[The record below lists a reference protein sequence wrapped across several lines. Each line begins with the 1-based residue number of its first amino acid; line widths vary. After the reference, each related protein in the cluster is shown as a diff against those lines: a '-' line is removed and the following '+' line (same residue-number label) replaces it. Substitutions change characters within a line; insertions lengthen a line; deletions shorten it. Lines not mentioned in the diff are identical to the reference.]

1 MFFIIRKLFWNQA
14 RGVICIMNEIFDL
27 TEKTL
32 SREEKYNGPL
42 FSVHVDKVLLPNG
55 HISSREVVEHVDG
68 VAVLPLDERNNVL
81 TVTQYRYVFG
91 KTLLE
96 IPAGKLDPGE
106 EPAAGALR
114 ELKEET
120 GAVPDT
126 FLPLG
131 RIIPA
136 PGCYGETLHL
146 FLAKGLHMEGQCLD
160 PDEFLNVERIPFSEM
175 VHRCMSGEIEDAKTV
190 AAVLKAKVLLDL

>member
-1 MFFIIRKLFWNQA
+1 MKDL
-14 RGVICIMNEIFDL
+14 MDL

-32 SREEKYNGPL
+32 SREEKYSGPL
-42 FSVHVDKVLLPNG
+42 FSVHTDQVLLPNG
-55 HISSREVVEHVDG
+55 HTSYREVVEHVDG

-91 KTLLE
+91 RTLLE
-96 IPAGKLDPGE
+96 SPAGKLDPGE
-106 EPAAGALR
+106 APVTGALR

-136 PGCYGETLHL
+136 PGCYGEVLHL
-146 FLAKGLHMEGQCLD
+146 FLAKGLHMEEQHLD

-175 VHRCMSGEIEDAKTV
+175 VHRCLNGEIEDAKTV
-190 AAVLKAKVLLDL
+190 AAVLKAKVQLDL

>member
-1 MFFIIRKLFWNQA
+1 MTDSI
-14 RGVICIMNEIFDL
+14 DL

-32 SREEKYNGPL
+32 SREDKFHGQIL
-42 FSVHVDKVLLPNG
+42 SVHVDQVLLPNG
-55 HISSREVVEHVDG
+55 QTSTREVVDHVDG

-106 EPAAGALR
+106 DPVTGALR

-120 GAVPDT
+120 GAVPDQ
-126 FLPLG
+126 FIPMGHIL
-131 RIIPA
+131 PA
-136 PGCYGETLHL
+136 PGCYGEVLYL
-146 FLAKGLHMEGQCLD
+146 FLARGLQMGETQPD
-160 PDEFLNVERIPFSEM
+160 EDEFLIQERIPFDEM
-175 VHRCMSGEIEDAKTV
+175 VHRCLNGEIEDAKTV
-190 AAVLKAKVLLDL
+190 AAVLKAKLLLDL